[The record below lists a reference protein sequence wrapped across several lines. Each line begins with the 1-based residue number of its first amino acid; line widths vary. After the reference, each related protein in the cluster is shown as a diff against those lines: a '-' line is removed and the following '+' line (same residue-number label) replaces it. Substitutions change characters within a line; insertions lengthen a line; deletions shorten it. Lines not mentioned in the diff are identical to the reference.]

1 MIPLELVGVR
11 IELPA
16 NQPIVLLREPE
27 SGRYLPIWIGG
38 PEAMS
43 ISNHLEGD
51 VPPRPLTHQLMAD
64 TLLALGADLVAVH
77 LTDLRE
83 GTFYAELHLL
93 LGTKEVIVSSRPS
106 DAIAVSIRIG
116 DVPILVD
123 EKLFARVAI
132 ELGDVDGAADS
143 DADVDPEE
151 EVRQF
156 RAFLEDL
163 DPDDFLEG

>member
-11 IELPA
+11 VELPA
-16 NQPIVLLREPE
+16 NQPIVLLRDAD

-38 PEAMS
+38 AEAMS
-43 ISNHLEGD
+43 ISSHLEGD
-51 VPPRPLTHQLMAD
+51 VPPRPLTHQLLVD
-64 TLLALGADLVAVH
+64 TVRALGADLEAVH

-93 LGTKEVIVSSRPS
+93 RGEREVVVSARPS
-106 DAIAVSIRIG
+106 DAIAVAIRFG
-116 DVPILVD
+116 PVPILVD
-123 EKLFARVAI
+123 EVLFDRVAI
-132 ELGDVDGAADS
+132 ELGDVDEEAEDEL
-143 DADVDPEE
+143 DPEE
-151 EVRQF
+151 EVQRF

>member
-1 MIPLELVGVR
+1 MIPLDLVGVR
-11 IELPA
+11 VELPA

-38 PEAMS
+38 AEAMS
-43 ISNHLEGD
+43 ISSHLEGE
-51 VPPRPLTHQLMAD
+51 VPPRPLTHQLMVD
-64 TLLALGADLVAVH
+64 TLTALGAELEAVH

-93 LGTKEVIVSSRPS
+93 QDGREVVVSARPS
-106 DAIAVSIRIG
+106 DAIAVAIRSG
-116 DVPILVD
+116 TVPILVD
-123 EKLFARVAI
+123 EALFERVAI
-132 ELGDVDGAADS
+132 ELGDVDVEGS
-143 DADVDPEE
+143 GGPGVDPEA
-151 EVRQF
+151 EVQRF

>member
-1 MIPLELVGVR
+1 V
-11 IELPA
+11 ELPA

-38 PEAMS
+38 AEAMS
-43 ISNHLEGD
+43 ISSHLEGD
-51 VPPRPLTHQLMAD
+51 VPPRPLTHQLLVD
-64 TLLALGADLVAVH
+64 TVRALGADLEAVH

-93 LGTKEVIVSSRPS
+93 QGEREVVVSARPS
-106 DAIAVSIRIG
+106 DAIAVAIRFG
-116 DVPILVD
+116 AVPILVD
-123 EKLFARVAI
+123 EALFERVAI
-132 ELGDVDGAADS
+132 ELGDDEEDDDG
-143 DADVDPEE
+143 DVDPEE
-151 EVRQF
+151 EVQRF

>member
-1 MIPLELVGVR
+1 MIPLDLVGVR
-11 IELPA
+11 VELPA

-38 PEAMS
+38 AEAMS
-43 ISNHLEGD
+43 ISSHLEGD
-51 VPPRPLTHQLMAD
+51 VPPRPLTHQLLVD
-64 TLLALGADLVAVH
+64 TVRALGADLEAVH

-93 LGTKEVIVSSRPS
+93 QGEREVVVSARPS
-106 DAIAVSIRIG
+106 DAIAVAIRFG
-116 DVPILVD
+116 AVPILVD
-123 EKLFARVAI
+123 EALFDRVAI
-132 ELGDVDGAADS
+132 ELGDDDEEDDDG
-143 DADVDPEE
+143 DVDPEE
-151 EVRQF
+151 EVQRF

>member
-11 IELPA
+11 VELPA
-16 NQPIVLLREPE
+16 NQPIVLLREPD

-38 PEAMS
+38 AEAMS
-43 ISNHLEGD
+43 ISGHLEGE
-51 VPPRPLTHQLMAD
+51 VPPRPLTHQLLVD
-64 TLLALGADLVAVH
+64 TVRALGADLEAVH

-93 LGTKEVIVSSRPS
+93 QGEAEVVVSARPS
-106 DAIAVSIRIG
+106 DAIAVAIRFG
-116 DVPILVD
+116 AVPILVD
-123 EKLFARVAI
+123 DDLFERVAI
-132 ELGDVDGAADS
+132 ELGDVDEEDGEDEA
-143 DADVDPEE
+143 VDPDA
-151 EVRQF
+151 EVERF

>member
-11 IELPA
+11 VELPA
-16 NQPIVLLREPE
+16 NQPIVLLREPD

-38 PEAMS
+38 AEAMS
-43 ISNHLEGD
+43 ISSHLEGD
-51 VPPRPLTHQLMAD
+51 VPPRPLTHQLLAD
-64 TLLALGADLVAVH
+64 TLRALGADLEAVH

-93 LGTKEVIVSSRPS
+93 NGGREIVVSARPS
-106 DAIAVSIRIG
+106 DAIAVAIRSG

-123 EKLFARVAI
+123 EELFEKVAI
-132 ELGDVDGAADS
+132 ELGDVDVDAS
-143 DADVDPEE
+143 DDPTVDPEE
-151 EVRQF
+151 EVRRF
-156 RAFLEDL
+156 RDFLEDL

>member
-11 IELPA
+11 VELPA
-16 NQPIVLLREPE
+16 NQPIVLLREPG

-38 PEAMS
+38 AEAMS
-43 ISNHLEGD
+43 ISSHLEGD
-51 VPPRPLTHQLMAD
+51 VPPRPLTHQLLVD
-64 TLLALGADLVAVH
+64 TVRALGADLEAVH

-93 LGTKEVIVSSRPS
+93 QGEREVVVSARPS
-106 DAIAVSIRIG
+106 DAIAVAIRFG
-116 DVPILVD
+116 AVPILVD
-123 EKLFARVAI
+123 EALFERVAI
-132 ELGDVDGAADS
+132 ELGDDDEEDDDG
-143 DADVDPEE
+143 DVDPEE
-151 EVRQF
+151 EVQRF

>member
-11 IELPA
+11 VELPA
-16 NQPIVLLREPE
+16 NQPIVLLRDPD

-38 PEAMS
+38 TEAMS
-43 ISNHLEGD
+43 ISSHLEGD
-51 VPPRPLTHQLMAD
+51 VPPRPLTHQLLAD
-64 TLLALGADLVAVH
+64 TLRALGAELEAVH

-93 LGTKEVIVSSRPS
+93 SGGLEVVVSARPS
-106 DAIAVSIRIG
+106 DAIAVAIRLG

-123 EKLFARVAI
+123 EELFAKVAI
-132 ELGDVDGAADS
+132 ELGDVDGDGS
-143 DADVDPEE
+143 DDPSVDPEE
-151 EVRQF
+151 EVRRF
-156 RAFLEDL
+156 RDFLEDL